1 MVILVFLFLA
11 TSVHAKDYG
20 VQGHTY
26 PIIEPDL
33 LKQITGKLNDLDES
47 GKLEEHNE
55 VLKKQAIKAS
65 RRPKSVSGITKAI
78 KPRSYIYDPSI
89 TVPYDLKDHKGQ
101 RFHKAGSRVTP
112 LQHRNMTKALVFI
125 DGDDVAQVNWAMQSF
140 TEFNA
145 KIILTN
151 GSPFDLME
159 KQDRPVY
166 FDQEGRMI
174 SKLGIKH
181 VPAVVSQEGLML
193 KIEEKVL

>member
-1 MVILVFLFLA
+1 MVILALLLLA

-33 LKQITGKLNDLDES
+33 LQQITGKLNDLDES

-55 VLKKQAIKAS
+55 ILREQAIKAS

-78 KPRSYIYDPSI
+78 KTRTYTYDPSI

-101 RFHKAGSRVTP
+101 RFHKAGSRVNP
-112 LQHRNMTKALVFI
+112 LQHRNMTKDLIFI
-125 DGDDVAQVNWAMQSF
+125 DGDDPVQVSWAMRSC

-145 KIILTN
+145 KIILIK

-159 KQDRPVY
+159 EYDRPIY
-166 FDQEGRMI
+166 FDQEGRI
-174 SKLGIKH
+174 TSKLGIKH
-181 VPAVVSQEGLML
+181 VPAVVSQKGLVL